1 MWKVLIAICTLGN
14 PCVMF
19 DEDPVKWYKT
29 EAECMKVAEVKAGK
43 MTETFSTFG
52 YYVESEAHSCM
63 YVVQKNE
70 A

>member
-1 MWKVLIAICTLGN
+1 
-14 PCVMF
+14 MF

-29 EAECMKVAEVKAGK
+29 EAECLEVAEVKAGK